1 MPTTNPVPSQDPSDL
16 LFNAG
21 KLDEVVNGGAN
32 TFTDRAGVVR
42 RTLAG
47 LSAEF
52 PNAAANAAAAATS
65 AIDAANEAASAASAV
80 DAAFAEATAAQAS
93 RVAAEAARDAA
104 QLSAGVYATTAAG
117 LAATTNSEYF
127 SVPSAESREFLI
139 LYQNSS
145 GTAVEVKR
153 YPSSSALAFV
163 KDSPAATALPVFA
176 VTDEDNNIAFEV
188 TRSGGVRSKLLD
200 VTAALDVSSDLS
212 VSPTGAVETS
222 AAIIA
227 TTDDPRYV
235 YAVTDDSQNIILAI
249 DNQGRLL
256 ANFDLVPNTGNGT
269 TTEEAGPLYDYSV
282 NQIFGYGQ
290 SLSVGQATPAISTA
304 QSYDNLMFYRGM
316 RPQYDYTGE
325 TAAQWYASLVPAIE
339 AQSPTQPSLAE
350 TPSMGTADMIKE
362 RILAEEGK
370 SYTQHQYQIL
380 ISTPGYG
387 ATTIAELSKGGT
399 HFARM
404 VEQATYGKNLA
415 NAAGKTHAVQAV
427 TWTQGE
433 SDYIAG
439 TTQATYA
446 VRLNTLIADINTDIK
461 AATGQTKDIPVIG
474 YQISSHITYAAD
486 DFPDIALA
494 QLEVEAANPLFY
506 IACAMYPFSY
516 HSGGHISNVST
527 RWLGGYYGLAY
538 KRIVINGEDWKPLK
552 PIASVRQSNVAEIR
566 FHVPQGKLTFDTT
579 QVAAQTNYGFALLD
593 QNGAA
598 MTISS
603 VEIIDTDRVRIKAS
617 TTIPAG
623 AKVRYAFTG
632 DTITGN
638 GNLRDSQGDTI
649 TFAIPGSTAKRMDN
663 WCLIFELAI

>member
-1 MPTTNPVPSQDPSDL
+1 MTTYNTGNPVGSTDARDL
-16 LFNAG
+16 YDNAQAF
-21 KLDEVVNGGAN
+21 DQAINSSAA
-32 TFTDRAGVVR
+32 TFTDRLGNVR
-42 RTLAG
+42 KPL
-47 LSAEF
+47 
-52 PNAAANAAAAATS
+52 
-65 AIDAANEAASAASAV
+65 
-80 DAAFAEATAAQAS
+80 AQAMQDI
-93 RVAAEAARDAA
+93 EI
-104 QLSAGVYATTAAG
+104 AGTTYATTAAG
-117 LAATTNSEYF
+117 LVATTNGQYF
-127 SVPSAESREFLI
+127 SVPASSDRESLI

-145 GTAVEVKR
+145 GTAAEIKR

-163 KDSPAATALPVFA
+163 KDSSVATALPVFA

-222 AAIIA
+222 AAAIA

-249 DNQGRLL
+249 DTQGRLV
-256 ANFDLVPNTGNGT
+256 ANFDLVPNTGGGT
-269 TTEEAGPLYDYSV
+269 TTEAQAGPLYDYSV

-325 TAAQWYASLVPAIE
+325 TVAQWYTSLVPAIE
-339 AQSPTQPSLAE
+339 AQSPTQSSLAE

-433 SDYIAG
+433 SDYLAG
-439 TTQATYA
+439 TTQTTYA
-446 VRLNTLIADINTDIK
+446 ARLNTLIADINTDIK

-538 KRIVINGEDWKPLK
+538 KRIVVNGEDWKPLK
-552 PIASVRQSNVAEIR
+552 PIASVRQNNVAEIR

-617 TTIPAG
+617 VTIPAG

-632 DTITGN
+632 DTITGK